1 MSEHNHES
9 YNVSNL
15 MYHFI
20 FPTKYR
26 RVVVSEGVDEVI
38 KETFPAYTGVVN
50 LSTQTSHID
59 NPYILI

>member
-1 MSEHNHES
+1 MSEHNQES

-38 KETFPAYTGVVN
+38 KETFMPRLHWG
-50 LSTQTSHID
+50 S
-59 NPYILI
+59 